1 MADLTL
7 FSFQAGTTVLHHLDI
22 RVKTVL
28 VCMLSMALF
37 TAGFSACLA
46 CFLVVYP
53 LMCAIGM
60 PMYRLIIRLKGFI
73 LLLVLMAATRAV
85 TVPGEP
91 ILSVSGIE
99 ITRQGLAQGSLVGVR
114 FFLVMVIGLLFAA
127 TTRPAALK
135 SAAQWFL
142 APVPLVPEK
151 RAAIMISL
159 CLKFFPLILSRAG
172 QTADAV
178 NARCGSFRK
187 NPVRQIRFLTLP
199 LLKKTVISADHLCLA
214 MDARCYTEHR
224 TDPAFES
231 SGRERLFLG
240 AGTGLCIAMA
250 ILSRSSF
257 WMIFW

>member
-7 FSFQAGTTVLHHLDI
+7 FSFQAGTTVLHDLDI

-28 VCMLSMALF
+28 VCMLSMVLF

-53 LMCAIGM
+53 FTCAMGM
-60 PMYRLIIRLKGFI
+60 TLSRLIARLKGFI
-73 LLLVLMAATRAV
+73 LLLIFMAAARAV

-99 ITRQGLAQGSLVGVR
+99 ITRQGLAQGTLVGVR
-114 FFLVMVIGLLFAA
+114 FFLVMMIGMLFAA

-142 APVPLVPEK
+142 KPVPFVPEK
-151 RAAIMISL
+151 RVALMISL

-178 NARCGSFRK
+178 NARCGSVRK
-187 NPVRQIRFLTLP
+187 NPVRQIRFLTFP

-224 TDPAFES
+224 TDPAFEHN
-231 SGRERLFLG
+231 GRERLFLG
-240 AGTGLCIAMA
+240 AGTGLCAAMA
-250 ILSRSSF
+250 VLSLDAF